1 MPLHIWW
8 PESSAGTVRAQS
20 VNGRKMLKIMAIAM
34 HACGPVKPSGSEAFC
49 TSTQKDKC
57 RRYEVIEGGHMPVWR
72 INVLKNGKPD
82 VTRDITANEVQE
94 RDIIDLLRLMAARG
108 LTSEEIIDAFWSE
121 SHGKV
126 SPLTVQPHNAG
137 ATLSCGGGRYH
148 ATARRLKEA

>member
-1 MPLHIWW
+1 MP
-8 PESSAGTVRAQS
+8 GY
-20 VNGRKMLKIMAIAM
+20 G
-34 HACGPVKPSGSEAFC
+34 
-49 TSTQKDKC
+49 
-57 RRYEVIEGGHMPVWR
+57 VIEGSHMPVWR

-82 VTRDITANEVQE
+82 VTRDITADDVHE
-94 RDIIDLLRLMAARG
+94 RDIMDLLRLMAARG

-137 ATLSCGGGRYH
+137 MTLSCGGGRYH